1 MISNQDR
8 LNLIRDFCED
18 DFENR
23 VEKVLKNILE
33 NGSSS
38 LKSMIKLFDLMDN
51 INSVD
56 SDLQTSYTIG
66 NRKIE
71 IKNNC
76 VYFYL
81 THNNKNYELLRFE
94 DGKMYASSI
103 EVEIKEVYNDY
114 KSLSELISSLSFE
127 CTGEELEQIEP
138 YIIGFIL

>member
-51 INSVD
+51 ISSVD

-71 IKNNC
+71 IINTCEQLKKAMNTIQ
-76 VYFYL
+76 L
-81 THNNKNYELLRFE
+81 TPL
-94 DGKMYASSI
+94 
-103 EVEIKEVYNDY
+103 
-114 KSLSELISSLSFE
+114 
-127 CTGEELEQIEP
+127 
-138 YIIGFIL
+138 